1 MKGSEINML
10 KKENCCLIAL
20 ASVPLVMT
28 LGNSMLIPILPT
40 IEKKLHISSFQVSMI
55 ITIYSIIAIILIP
68 IAGYLSDRWGR
79 KMVMVPSL
87 LIAAIGG
94 AITGWVSWKVDN
106 PYVWILIGRAIQ
118 GIGAAGAM
126 PVVIPC
132 VGDLYK
138 DEKQVSA
145 GLGIIETSNTFG
157 KVLSPIL
164 GSALAAIVWFLPFWA
179 IPVLCVISI
188 VLLLVLVKAK
198 KQEEEV
204 PPLKEFIQ
212 SIISTF
218 REKGRWLIAIFILG
232 AIIMLI
238 LFGILFYLS
247 TILES
252 KYDIHGI
259 WKGCVL
265 AIPLLVLSLSSY
277 MAGKKIGD
285 KQDIMKKCI
294 YIGFLLAA
302 ASVCLPLFLKGI
314 YLLLLCLVIMGGGIG
329 MALPCLDALITQG
342 IEKEQRGTVT
352 SFYSSMRFIGVAA
365 GPPLYSFFMKGADHE
380 VFYLTSI
387 FAAIG
392 AVIAI
397 IWIKPAKDTMM
408 VKQKPEP
415 TS

>member
-1 MKGSEINML
+1 ML

-40 IEKKLHISSFQVSMI
+40 LEKKLHISSFQVSMI
-55 ITIYSIIAIILIP
+55 ITIYSIVAIVLIP

-94 AITGWVSWKVDN
+94 AITGWVSWKVEN

-138 DEKQVSA
+138 DEKQVST

-164 GSALAAIVWFLPFWA
+164 GSALAAVVWFLPFWA
-179 IPVLCVISI
+179 IPVLCAVAII
-188 VLLLVLVKAK
+188 LLLLLVKAK
-198 KQEEEV
+198 KQENQV
-204 PPLKEFIQ
+204 PPFKEFIQ
-212 SIISTF
+212 SIGSTF
-218 REKGRWLIAIFILG
+218 QEKGRWLVTIFALG

-247 TILES
+247 TILEE
-252 KYDIHGI
+252 KYNIHGI
-259 WKGCVL
+259 WKGCIL
-265 AIPLLVLSLSSY
+265 AIPLLVLSISSY

-285 KQDIMKKCI
+285 DQDVMKKCI
-294 YIGFLLAA
+294 YIGFILAA
-302 ASVCLPLFLKGI
+302 ASVILPLFLKGI
-314 YLLLLCLVIMGGGIG
+314 YLLILCLVVMGMGIG
-329 MALPCLDALITQG
+329 IALPCLDALITQG

-352 SFYSSMRFIGVAA
+352 SFYSSMRFTGVAA
-365 GPPLYSFFMKGADHE
+365 GPPLYAYFMKGTDHE
-380 VFYLTSI
+380 VFYLTCI
-387 FAAIG
+387 FAVAG
-392 AVIAI
+392 AI
-397 IWIKPAKDTMM
+397 ITIVWIKPKKNNKPLNS
-408 VKQKPEP
+408 VPEP